1 MSHGEVYGLCKQL
14 KAIREQLGWYE
25 VDDDS
30 VCGRKC
36 FRNDLLSIR
45 ASWRPGPN
53 GQVPIKVGMIV
64 EINGDIE
71 CTLSENGY
79 EGALRKGT
87 WIEILY
93 VGEEDGEVGYLF
105 GKVCGSDVQLWLR
118 FNSVREAGLQCPLD
132 LEDVA
137 VPPFPG
143 S

>member
-1 MSHGEVYGLCKQL
+1 MKE
-14 KAIREQLGWYE
+14 R
-25 VDDDS
+25 
-30 VCGRKC
+30 CGRV
-36 FRNDLLSIR
+36 R
-45 ASWRPGPN
+45 
-53 GQVPIKVGMIV
+53 
-64 EINGDIE
+64 
-71 CTLSENGY
+71 
-79 EGALRKGT
+79 T